1 MLKTRFSDLKNQT
14 GLAMS
19 IGDLCNRDVAFAR
32 RDTTAQAAAKLMR
45 HYHVGSLIVIDDSGG
60 KRVPVGIV
68 TDRDIVL
75 EIYALDL
82 DPKVITVGDI
92 MNPELFTVP
101 ETFGV
106 METTQLMRM
115 KGVRRIPI
123 VDSEGGLAGIV
134 TVDDVLEVL
143 ADELN
148 ELARTVSHEQSR
160 EVRVRA

>member
-1 MLKTRFSDLKNQT
+1 MT
-14 GLAMS
+14 
-19 IGDLCNRDVAFAR
+19 IGDICNRDVAFAR

-45 HYHVGSLIVIDDSGG
+45 HYHVGSLVVIEDNDG

-68 TDRDIVL
+68 TDRDIVI

-82 DPKVITVGDI
+82 DPNVITVGDI
-92 MNPELFTVP
+92 MNPELITVP
-101 ETFGV
+101 ESFGV
-106 METTQLMRM
+106 LETIQLMRM
-115 KGVRRIPI
+115 KGVRRMPV
-123 VDSEGGLAGIV
+123 VDSEGRLAGIV

-160 EVRVRA
+160 EVRARA